1 MISWFDVMALLA
13 IPIIILFVVIKMAIG
28 SHKMLEK
35 SEQVKG
41 EVLESHKNEIKE
53 SSDDVQ
59 ARKIKKKIVTKII
72 WYRVCSVV
80 LLIPVLYFLFR

>member
-13 IPIIILFVVIKMAIG
+13 IPIFILFVVIKMAIG

-59 ARKIKKKIVTKII
+59 ARKIKKEIATKII

>member
-1 MISWFDVMALLA
+1 
-13 IPIIILFVVIKMAIG
+13 
-28 SHKMLEK
+28 MLEK

-59 ARKIKKKIVTKII
+59 ARKIKKEIATKII

>member
-41 EVLESHKNEIKE
+41 EVLEAHCNELENSNNEVQSKKLKKE
-53 SSDDVQ
+53 I
-59 ARKIKKKIVTKII
+59 ATKII

>member
-13 IPIIILFVVIKMAIG
+13 IPIVILFVVIKMAIG

-53 SSDDVQ
+53 SSDNVQ
-59 ARKIKKKIVTKII
+59 ARKIKKEIATKII

>member
-13 IPIIILFVVIKMAIG
+13 IPIVILLVVVKMAIG

-35 SEQVKG
+35 SEQVK
-41 EVLESHKNEIKE
+41 EKVLESHKNEIKE

-59 ARKIKKKIVTKII
+59 ARKIKKEIATKII

>member
-13 IPIIILFVVIKMAIG
+13 IPIVILIVVVKMAIG

-35 SEQVKG
+35 SEQVKN
-41 EVLESHKNEIKE
+41 EALEAHKNEIKE
-53 SSDDVQ
+53 SNDGAQ
-59 ARKIKKKIVTKII
+59 AKKIKKEITAKII
-72 WYRVCSVV
+72 WYRICSVA

>member
-53 SSDDVQ
+53 SSDNVQ
-59 ARKIKKKIVTKII
+59 ARKIKKEIATKII

>member
-13 IPIIILFVVIKMAIG
+13 IPIVILLVVVKMAIG

-35 SEQVKG
+35 SEQVKE

-59 ARKIKKKIVTKII
+59 ARKIKKEIATKII

>member
-1 MISWFDVMALLA
+1 
-13 IPIIILFVVIKMAIG
+13 
-28 SHKMLEK
+28 MLEK

-59 ARKIKKKIVTKII
+59 ARKIKKEIATKII

-80 LLIPVLYFLFR
+80 LLIPALYFLFR

>member
-13 IPIIILFVVIKMAIG
+13 IPIVILFVVIKMAIG

-59 ARKIKKKIVTKII
+59 ARKIKKEIATKII

>member
-13 IPIIILFVVIKMAIG
+13 IPIVILVVVVNMAIG

-35 SEQVKG
+35 SEQVKN
-41 EVLESHKNEIKE
+41 EVLEAHKNKIKE

-59 ARKIKKKIVTKII
+59 VKKIKKEITTKII
-72 WYRVCSVV
+72 WYRICSVA
-80 LLIPVLYFLFR
+80 LLIPALYFLFR

>member
-59 ARKIKKKIVTKII
+59 ARKIKKEIATKII

>member
-80 LLIPVLYFLFR
+80 LLIPLLYFLFR